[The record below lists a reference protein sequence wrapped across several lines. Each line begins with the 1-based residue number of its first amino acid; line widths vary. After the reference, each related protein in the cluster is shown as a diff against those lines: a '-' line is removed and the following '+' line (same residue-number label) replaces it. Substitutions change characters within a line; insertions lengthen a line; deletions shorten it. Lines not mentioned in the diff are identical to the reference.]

1 MPRPIAEQVAE
12 LKARKEAL
20 EKRLATLEHRQ
31 KSLTRKQDTRRK
43 ILAGALALEHCQHNP
58 NFGTELYRLLDDCLS
73 KAADRE
79 LFTLPPL
86 PEKQAKA
93 DKPPKST
100 GGEPDVPTG

>member
-31 KSLTRKQDTRRK
+31 KSLTRRK

-86 PEKQAKA
+86 SQKQVEAQNTAATDQPEK
-93 DKPPKST
+93 D
-100 GGEPDVPTG
+100 

>member
-20 EKRLATLEHRQ
+20 EKRLAALEHRQ

-43 ILAGALALEHCQHNP
+43 ILAGALALENCQHNP
-58 NFGTELYRLLDDCLS
+58 NFGTELYRLLDDCLT
-73 KAADRE
+73 KAADRA
-79 LFTLPPL
+79 LFALPPL
-86 PEKQAKA
+86 PEKQVEP
-93 DKPPKST
+93 DKPPKPS